1 MPAQP
6 LLRFG
11 TYRLEGTSGQLW
23 RHTRVVHLPPK
34 AAAALWCL
42 ATQAGQVVT
51 RAALLDTVWV
61 GTVVSD
67 AELTVCIRELR
78 RVLGDD
84 PQRPR
89 YIETVHRRGYRFIA
103 PVTTAPQVGARSGT
117 RLIP

>member
-42 ATQAGQVVT
+42 ATQAGQVV
-51 RAALLDTVWV
+51 
-61 GTVVSD
+61 SD
-67 AELTVCIRELR
+67 AVLTVCIRELR

-103 PVTTAPQVGARSGT
+103 PVTTVPQVGARSGT